1 MPSTR
6 GTRVIRDDPRLSDLL
21 DEVVHVDV
29 DLGHDVSTPGPA
41 YLARFFPH
49 SHRLVDLRGALM
61 IFRLD
66 QVPRVGW
73 CLSPSVI
80 LGHRDGPLRRGGME
94 PDPAEDVPGPRQ
106 LPRAGSREQ

>member
-6 GTRVIRDDPRLSDLL
+6 GTRVIRGDPRLSDLL

-29 DLGHDVSTPGPA
+29 DLGHNVSTAGPA

-66 QVPRVGW
+66 QVPRVGT

-80 LGHRDGPLRRGGME
+80 LGHRDCPLRRGVMK
-94 PDPAEDVPGPRQ
+94 AGPHTDE
-106 LPRAGSREQ
+106 S